1 MSCAQLFLQTN
12 NPLKMHEAASGMQ
25 WNLPNFM
32 CSITS
37 FTFFSTIYTSSLLL
51 MAVAVV
57 RYVGVAFPI
66 TYKLL
71 QKPVYPI
78 VISAVIWLI
87 SMGHCSIT
95 FIIQH
100 HPSLTSKNS
109 SICYENFTQ
118 KQLEVLLPV
127 RLEFF
132 FVVCLIPLIIS
143 IFCYVRLILILYS
156 RPRISWMQ
164 KRKAIGMA
172 LGTLAVFLICV
183 LPYNFSHLL
192 GFFQGKSPEWRY
204 YTLLL
209 VGEILSTS
217 AFSRCMFRINLFF
230 YFQIYIIS
238 FLIGLP
244 ANLVALYAFSI
255 KIHHSPLPTDIL
267 LLNLTVSDLLFLIIL
282 PLKMHE
288 AASGMQWNLP
298 NLMCSITSFTFFSTI
313 HTSSLLLMAIAVVR
327 YVGAAFPVIY
337 QHLKKPVYPIIISAV
352 IWLTSMGHC
361 SITFII
367 QHHPSLS
374 SSDSSM
380 CYENFTEKQLEVL
393 LPLRLEFFF
402 LFCLVPLLI
411 TTFCY
416 MRLILILYS
425 RPRISWMQKRK
436 AIGMALGTLAVFLI
450 CVGPFNFSFLLGY
463 FQGQSPVWR
472 YYTLLLSTL
481 NTCIDPI
488 IFYFSSSIF

>member
-1 MSCAQLFLQTN
+1 MIKQLLFLLVL
-12 NPLKMHEAASGMQ
+12 PLKMHEAASGMQ

-209 VGEILSTS
+209 
-217 AFSRCMFRINLFF
+217 
-230 YFQIYIIS
+230 
-238 FLIGLP
+238 
-244 ANLVALYAFSI
+244 
-255 KIHHSPLPTDIL
+255 
-267 LLNLTVSDLLFLIIL
+267 
-282 PLKMHE
+282 
-288 AASGMQWNLP
+288 
-298 NLMCSITSFTFFSTI
+298 
-313 HTSSLLLMAIAVVR
+313 
-327 YVGAAFPVIY
+327 
-337 QHLKKPVYPIIISAV
+337 
-352 IWLTSMGHC
+352 
-361 SITFII
+361 
-367 QHHPSLS
+367 
-374 SSDSSM
+374 
-380 CYENFTEKQLEVL
+380 
-393 LPLRLEFFF
+393 
-402 LFCLVPLLI
+402 
-411 TTFCY
+411 
-416 MRLILILYS
+416 
-425 RPRISWMQKRK
+425 
-436 AIGMALGTLAVFLI
+436 
-450 CVGPFNFSFLLGY
+450 
-463 FQGQSPVWR
+463 
-472 YYTLLLSTL
+472 STL

-488 IFYFSSSIF
+488 IFYFSSSIFHCTSKRSIFRKRRAIDVNMEVGGTCSS

>member
-1 MSCAQLFLQTN
+1 MN
-12 NPLKMHEAASGMQ
+12 
-25 WNLPNFM
+25 
-32 CSITS
+32 
-37 FTFFSTIYTSSLLL
+37 SL
-51 MAVAVV
+51 V
-57 RYVGVAFPI
+57 
-66 TYKLL
+66 KS
-71 QKPVYPI
+71 Q
-78 VISAVIWLI
+78 
-87 SMGHCSIT
+87 
-95 FIIQH
+95 II
-100 HPSLTSKNS
+100 LT
-109 SICYENFTQ
+109 
-118 KQLEVLLPV
+118 V
-127 RLEFF
+127 
-132 FVVCLIPLIIS
+132 
-143 IFCYVRLILILYS
+143 
-156 RPRISWMQ
+156 
-164 KRKAIGMA
+164 
-172 LGTLAVFLICV
+172 
-183 LPYNFSHLL
+183 
-192 GFFQGKSPEWRY
+192 
-204 YTLLL
+204 
-209 VGEILSTS
+209 
-217 AFSRCMFRINLFF
+217 
-230 YFQIYIIS
+230 YIIS

-288 AASGMQWNLP
+288 AASGMQWNLSD
-298 NLMCSITSFTFFSTI
+298 LMCSITSFTFFSTI

-352 IWLTSMGHC
+352 IWLISMGHC

-402 LFCLVPLLI
+402 LFCLVPLII

-416 MRLILILYS
+416 LRLILILYS

-488 IFYFSSSIF
+488 IFYFSSSIFHFTSEKSIFRKHCSKWRRGTYLGQDHESLDFTKLTHHNCSF